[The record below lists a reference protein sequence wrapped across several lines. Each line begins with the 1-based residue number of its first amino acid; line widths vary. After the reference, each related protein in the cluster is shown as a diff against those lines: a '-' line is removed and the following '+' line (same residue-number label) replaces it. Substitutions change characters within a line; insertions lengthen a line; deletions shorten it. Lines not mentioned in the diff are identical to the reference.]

1 MRKESIVVLISFTFN
16 RKIMDSFVYVVAS
29 KIADM
34 ITDCEEEQLE
44 SFQESLSDETEALN
58 MDFCSFHLEA
68 K

>member
-1 MRKESIVVLISFTFN
+1 
-16 RKIMDSFVYVVAS
+16 MDSFVYVVAS